1 MSFEKYDK
9 EVIVLD
15 RTRNYE
21 QNSPDHKPRGIWF
34 SIPGEDDWPHWV
46 ESESFRVNNLTHR
59 HIVGISADARLLV
72 LTNHEQLD
80 LFHEK
85 YKMPL
90 IREYE
95 LIDWVK
101 VSETY
106 DGIVIAP
113 YIWSQRMDTS
123 WIPDSPKA
131 TASDWYYS
139 WDVASGCIWNLEKVI
154 SVALPFNADTEL
166 NMVQLWVC
174 YNAEVRAENAI
185 NLMKF
190 GTADPTG
197 GAGRLPLTF
206 DQFKSETFVK
216 WITP

>member
-1 MSFEKYDK
+1 MSFEKY
-9 EVIVLD
+9 EGNLIEFD
-15 RTRNYE
+15 RTRTYE
-21 QNSPDHKPRGIWF
+21 QKSPDHKPRGIWF
-34 SIPGEDDWPHWV
+34 SIPGEDDWPTWCNNEGWGV
-46 ESESFRVNNLTHR
+46 ESLTHR

-106 DGIVIAP
+106 DGIIIAP
-113 YIWSQRMDTS
+113 YVWSQRMDHS
-123 WIPDSPKA
+123 WIEGSPKA
-131 TASDWYYS
+131 TASKWYYS

-154 SVALPFNADTEL
+154 DVALPFSVDEEL
-166 NMVQLWVC
+166 AKVEAWVN
-174 YNAEVRAENAI
+174 YNATVCAENAI
-185 NLMKF
+185 NKMRYGVEDLD
-190 GTADPTG
+190 GS
-197 GAGRLPLTF
+197 GRMPLTF
-206 DQFKSETFVK
+206 KMYQMPWFDRWTKR
-216 WITP
+216 